1 MLSFCDRCDE
11 EDTASVLA
19 WVNNANVKGAYRVNF
34 FLEKRKT
41 KTIDWL
47 IDWLLIIC
55 FVALQVTYII
65 LKNIEKDIFYYI

>member
-1 MLSFCDRCDE
+1 MLSFATVVMRKIQRQFWRGW
-11 EDTASVLA
+11 TTQTLKALI
-19 WVNNANVKGAYRVNF
+19 GLIF
-34 FLEKRKT
+34 FRKEKNET
-41 KTIDWL
+41 VDWL